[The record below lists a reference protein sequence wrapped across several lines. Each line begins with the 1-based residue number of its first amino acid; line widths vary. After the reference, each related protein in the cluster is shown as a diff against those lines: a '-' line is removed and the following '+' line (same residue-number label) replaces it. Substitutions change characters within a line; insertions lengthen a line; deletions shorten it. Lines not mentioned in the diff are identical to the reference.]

1 MKLHKMGNYSYRGKN
16 ELYPEGCED
25 IQIDIPN
32 DELIRRLKVLL
43 SFNHVFKI

>member
-1 MKLHKMGNYSYRGKN
+1 MILHKMGNYSHRAKT

-25 IQIDIPN
+25 IQIDISN

-43 SFNHVFKI
+43 SFNHVF